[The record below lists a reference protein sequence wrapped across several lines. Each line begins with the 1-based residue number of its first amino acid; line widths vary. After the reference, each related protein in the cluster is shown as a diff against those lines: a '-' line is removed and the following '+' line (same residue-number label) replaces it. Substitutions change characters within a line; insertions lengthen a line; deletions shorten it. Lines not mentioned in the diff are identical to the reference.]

1 MEDKNKKCTVKEHK
15 NIDAVYYCQDCKIY
29 ICNKCFNNHQA
40 FFQNHQINNIDNNRE
55 IFLDKCTEKSHF
67 NKLEFYCKNHNQLC
81 CVLCISKIKAKDYG
95 QHKDCEVCLIE
106 DIREEKKNKLKD
118 NIKYLEDLSKDLN
131 YTIKELKLLF
141 KKNEEKKE
149 EIKLKIQKI
158 FTQIRTALNEREDEL
173 LSEVDKKFVNL
184 FGEEDI
190 IKESEKL
197 PNKINISLEK
207 GKLLDNDWNDN
218 NKLSFSLNNCIDIE
232 DNIKKINI
240 INDNIQKCKLNKDVN
255 ISFNIDDD
263 YLNNYLKNIKTFG
276 CLNDL
281 SNIDSVIL
289 KNKDDLTK
297 FMNLLSTKIKINNTK
312 LLYRFS
318 RDGLQ
323 FNNIKNKINNK
334 SNLIFLFSTGDIRIF
349 GSFIKAK
356 IEIDNN
362 EYVKDDNAFVFSLNN
377 NRIYKIL
384 VPELAIRFS
393 GEILIGNNG
402 NSNGFYFSGNSI
414 YDQELLN
421 NPKVYDFQR
430 NNELTEGNSK
440 FNELEIFEIN
450 YLY

>member
-40 FFQNHQINNIDNNRE
+40 FFQNHQINNIDNNIE
-55 IFLDKCTEKSHF
+55 IFIDKCKEKNHP

-297 FMNLLSTKIKINNTK
+297 FINLLSTKIKINNIK
-312 LLYRFS
+312 LLCRFS

-323 FNNIKNKINNK
+323 FNNIKNKN
-334 SNLIFLFSTGDIRIF
+334 
-349 GSFIKAK
+349 
-356 IEIDNN
+356 
-362 EYVKDDNAFVFSLNN
+362 
-377 NRIYKIL
+377 
-384 VPELAIRFS
+384 
-393 GEILIGNNG
+393 
-402 NSNGFYFSGNSI
+402 FYFQ
-414 YDQELLN
+414 QE
-421 NPKVYDFQR
+421 
-430 NNELTEGNSK
+430 
-440 FNELEIFEIN
+440 I
-450 YLY
+450 